1 MKTTIW
7 ELPSTQRRWRDLK
20 TWRLFLGLVA
30 APVPSVLLGILLLIL
45 VDQPLMPS
53 QAFIVTGVI
62 LLVTIVWSLLV
73 GWSYLL
79 IVTRRRAVLS
89 RTGCFFLGI
98 AAAITLPAIAE
109 SVSIVVD
116 AFTIG
121 SDYAFAEPWGS
132 DASTRVL
139 GAMLSVALAP
149 FGLLGGWIFWR
160 LAVRPAVT
168 TLGDAAPVFD

>member
-1 MKTTIW
+1 MSALPQLWAANATGGSQWVTSFTLTDDDGSLMNIAGKTF
-7 ELPSTQRRWRDLK
+7 E
-20 TWRLFLGLVA
+20 
-30 APVPSVLLGILLLIL
+30 
-45 VDQPLMPS
+45 
-53 QAFIVTGVI
+53 FIV
-62 LLVTIVWSLLV
+62 
-73 GWSYLL
+73 
-79 IVTRRRAVLS
+79 RAS
-89 RTGCFFLGI
+89 ATDTSPIFAHG
-98 AAAITLPAIAE
+98 
-109 SVSIVVD
+109 